1 MMDIRLL
8 GDVEVE
14 IDGAT
19 FAPERAAERCVL
31 ATLALSPGRPV
42 LVGTFVEHIWGA
54 HPSAKAEETV
64 ATYVR
69 AVRRTIARGG
79 GDRLSVTNR
88 RLGGYQLDVDPR
100 VVDYRRFVDLR
111 TSARVRHR
119 EGDHQ
124 RAAETLERALALWHG
139 EALANV
145 TGLWA
150 DAHRVRMRRQRL
162 DATYD
167 LLDLHLRAG
176 RAAAMATRATELAL
190 DDPTDKTLALAI
202 RGLAASGRRAHIPA
216 FMARTADRMREI
228 ANTRPGPDVV
238 ALARQLTSEPDRD
251 RRTADVPARRVS
263 AGGTVTMTATNCVN
277 VYQATGD
284 QYIAERL

>member
-14 IDGAT
+14 VDGAT
-19 FAPERAAERCVL
+19 FAPDRAAERCVL

-42 LVGTFVEHIWGA
+42 PVGTFVEHIWGA
-54 HPSAKAEETV
+54 HPPAKAEETV

-79 GDRLSVTNR
+79 GDRLSLANR

-124 RAAETLERALALWHG
+124 RAAETLERALALWRG

-202 RGLAASGRRAHIPA
+202 RGLAASGQRAHIPA

-228 ANTRPGPDVV
+228 AKTRPGPDVV

-251 RRTADVPARRVS
+251 GRTADAPARRVS

-277 VYQATGD
+277 VFQATGD
-284 QYIAERL
+284 QYIAERR